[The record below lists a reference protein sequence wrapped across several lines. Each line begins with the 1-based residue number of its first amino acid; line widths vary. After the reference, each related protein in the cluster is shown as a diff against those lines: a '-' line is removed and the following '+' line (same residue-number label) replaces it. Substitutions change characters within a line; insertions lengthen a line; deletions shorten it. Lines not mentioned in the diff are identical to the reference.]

1 MNRAGI
7 HTKAVLGKKKKTTTL
22 FHRPHTDFYVQFG
35 AGKTLIIWN
44 KFSRGPQALKL
55 ARGCSPCPVR
65 RGWGNA
71 TCSAWRRG
79 SFGVTS
85 QQAPSTRGEVSKKV
99 EPGIVGQRT

>member
-7 HTKAVLGKKKKTTTL
+7 HTKAVLGKKKKPTTL

-65 RGWGNA
+65 RGWGNGTLFSLEKRKLWGHLTA
-71 TCSAWRRG
+71 SPQHPWG
-79 SFGVTS
+79 G
-85 QQAPSTRGEVSKKV
+85 
-99 EPGIVGQRT
+99 